1 MKRKGFAKP
10 WEGYV
15 YLAPWIIGLLAFTII
30 PMIMSFY
37 FSFTRYDMANPPRF
51 IGLDNYV
58 QMLSDTRLHNSL
70 RVTFTFVFLT
80 VPFQLVFA
88 LFIAAIFKKA
98 RRGIRVYRAIYYLPS
113 LLGGSVAIALLWRQV
128 FNQQGLFN
136 QILSIFG
143 IEGRNWIASPDTA
156 LYTLILLAV
165 WQFGGSM
172 VIFLGG
178 LKNISLGYYEAAEID
193 GAGKVQ
199 SFLRITLP
207 LLTPMIF
214 FNFVMSTIGAF
225 QAFTSSFI
233 ISGGTGGPIDS
244 TMFYSLY
251 LYLRAFR
258 HFNMGYASAMA
269 WVLLI
274 IIGIITAIQFSL
286 NKKWVFYDD

>member
-1 MKRKGFAKP
+1 MKRKGFARP
-10 WEGYV
+10 WEGYL

-51 IGLDNYV
+51 IGLENYA
-58 QMLSDTRLHNSL
+58 QMLTDTRLHNSL
-70 RVTFTFVFLT
+70 RVTFTFVFFT
-80 VPFQLVFA
+80 IPFQLAFA

-128 FNQQGLFN
+128 FNQQGLVN
-136 QILSIFG
+136 QVLSLFG
-143 IEGRNWIASPDTA
+143 IEGRNWIGSPDTA
-156 LYTLILLAV
+156 LYTLIILAV

-178 LKNISLGYYEAAEID
+178 LKNISAEYYEAAEID
-193 GAGKVQ
+193 GANKLQ
-199 SFLRITLP
+199 IFFRITIP

-233 ISGGTGGPIDS
+233 ISGGSGGPVDS
-244 TMFYSLY
+244 TMFYTLY
-251 LYLRAFR
+251 LYIRAFR
-258 HFNMGYASAMA
+258 QFNMGYASAMA
-269 WVLLI
+269 WVLLFI
-274 IIGIITAIQFSL
+274 IAVITAIQFAF
-286 NKKWVFYDD
+286 NKKWVYYDD